1 MNDYEISKKI
11 LSIEMIQSENYAIL
25 KSLEYNSN
33 INININENDNIL
45 FNAIEYMEKH
55 LKDIDKNIG
64 VVKGF
69 INIK

>member
-33 INININENDNIL
+33 INKNEHDNIL
-45 FNAIEYMEKH
+45 FNAIEYMEKN